1 MANYEKL
8 KEAIAE
14 VIKENGNQEITGKI
28 LQNTLLSMVNELG
41 GNATFAGVATPETN
55 PGTPDGNVFYLAGTP
70 GTYANFNGIEVGEE
84 LAVISNES
92 GSWVKKTFYD
102 TIYSLRKLYETAGAK
117 YNEDTGF
124 YELNGL
130 TDITEAQMRTI
141 YIQTHG
147 VQRMHNRS
155 GVLEGVTTIR
165 TNLPFRNIFGIGL
178 DGEFRST
185 FLQCS
190 SLEVACVASS
200 VVYAAN
206 VSYMFESCLKLKK
219 VIGILD
225 VRNITDSTYVTRI
238 FLGCKLLEYVRIA
251 SLKVN
256 ISFAQSPLLSLESLQ
271 YLINN
276 ATNTSAI
283 TVTVHADVY
292 AKIQDEGQADW
303 HALIAAGQAKNITF
317 TTA

>member
-8 KEAIAE
+8 KTAIAE

-55 PGTPDGNVFYLAGTP
+55 PGTPDGNVFYLVGTP

-117 YNEDTGF
+117 YNEKTGF

-130 TDITEAQMRTI
+130 TDITEDQMLVIYRDSYMGMRITDRTAIYENSGMRTNFPMI
-141 YIQTHG
+141 
-147 VQRMHNRS
+147 V
-155 GVLEGVTTIR
+155 
-165 TNLPFRNIFGIGL
+165 IG
-178 DGEFRST
+178 GYRYVPSHAMFT
-185 FLQCS
+185 GCS
-190 SLEVACVASS
+190 KLEVAAVPVENGLYYPSEISYAFRDCAKLKQILGILRLDTLTYKRLSAMFSGCVALEKVFLRGLSS
-200 VVYAAN
+200 D
-206 VSYMFESCLKLKK
+206 L
-219 VIGILD
+219 
-225 VRNITDSTYVTRI
+225 
-238 FLGCKLLEYVRIA
+238 
-251 SLKVN
+251 SL
-256 ISFAQSPLLSLESLQ
+256 ADSPLISLDSLQ
-271 YLINN
+271 NMVSQSS
-276 ATNTSAI
+276 ATSPITI
-283 TVTVHADVY
+283 TVHEDVY

-317 TTA
+317 ATA